1 MIRGRA
7 YTLPTILSSCVTY
20 WSLLATHSSTTSGV
34 RSLSLV
40 GEQGIHRLELSS
52 PPTDSRPNTV
62 TRAEATILDQVM
74 ALILSYTLV
83 DNPLPNLV
91 AFTSQIYRVWG
102 KWLDR
107 ISDAVN
113 VKP

>member
-1 MIRGRA
+1 
-7 YTLPTILSSCVTY
+7 
-20 WSLLATHSSTTSGV
+20 
-34 RSLSLV
+34 
-40 GEQGIHRLELSS
+40 
-52 PPTDSRPNTV
+52 
-62 TRAEATILDQVM
+62 M

-102 KWLDR
+102 KWLEG